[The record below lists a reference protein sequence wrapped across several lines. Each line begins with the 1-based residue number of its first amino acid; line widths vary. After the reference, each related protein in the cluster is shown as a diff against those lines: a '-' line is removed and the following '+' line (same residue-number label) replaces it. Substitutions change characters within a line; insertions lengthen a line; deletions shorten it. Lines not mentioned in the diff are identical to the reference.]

1 MQRHEYL
8 YNPRGKKNSH
18 DKTIETVQKSLERR
32 KEKKKKKEKKNIG
45 KQVHEP
51 IRFRKS

>member
-32 KEKKKKKEKKNIG
+32 KEKKKKEGEKKYWKTG
-45 KQVHEP
+45 SRTDQVP
-51 IRFRKS
+51 